1 MTIGTHHLIGLDL
14 MGGDV
19 EPQVIFDAAVSA
31 ASELSDCHFVLFA
44 SPEFAKEHA
53 SNEILQGSLSFE
65 KATHVIGMN
74 DRPVAAIKSKPHS
87 SLVLGIKALKEKKI
101 DAFISCGNTGALVGA
116 SSLYLPHLPNIS
128 RPSLLASFPAH
139 HGTIEVLDVGG
150 NVSAKAAD
158 LVQYA
163 HFASHY
169 RAIRQPSAKPKV
181 ALLNIG
187 VESGKGTRELKE
199 AYRLLKEMKN
209 ASFTFVGNV
218 EGKDVFTSGIDVLVT
233 SGFAGNIFLK
243 TAEGIALFVLT
254 SAQKKIQEKWVTAA
268 SKEALSIILQELKAE
283 LSYEASRGALVAGV
297 DGIVIKCHGHSSK
310 RALFNALCGA
320 RELIQTNLMEKL
332 RTRLFLHS
340 ETAS

>member
-1 MTIGTHHLIGLDL
+1 MTTGNKHLIGLDL

-31 ASELSDCHFVLFA
+31 ASLLPDCRFLLFA
-44 SPEFAKEHA
+44 SREFVKEHA
-53 SNEILQGSLSFE
+53 HEKSANVALSFE
-65 KATHVIGMN
+65 VAGQLISMK
-74 DRPVAAIKSKPHS
+74 DRPVAAVKAKAQS

-101 DAFISCGNTGALVGA
+101 DAFISCGNTGALVSA
-116 SSLYLPHLPNIS
+116 SSLYLSHLPNIS

-139 HGTIEVLDVGG
+139 HGTIDVLDVGG

-163 HFASHY
+163 HFASCY
-169 RAIRQPSAKPKV
+169 RAIRHAHHKPKV

-187 VESGKGTRELKE
+187 VESEKGTRELKE
-199 AYRLLKEMKN
+199 AYKVLVGMKE
-209 ASFTFVGNV
+209 APFTFVGNV

-254 SAQKKIQEKWVTAA
+254 SAAKKIQEKEATGGAKEVLAA
-268 SKEALSIILQELKAE
+268 ILQELKTE

-310 RALFNALCGA
+310 RALINAISGA
-320 RELIQTNLMEKL
+320 RELLQVDLIEKL
-332 RTRLFLHS
+332 R
-340 ETAS
+340 ASL

>member
-1 MTIGTHHLIGLDL
+1 MTRGTHHLIGLDL

-19 EPQVIFDAAVSA
+19 EPQVIFDAAMNA
-31 ASELSDCHFVLFA
+31 ASEMPGCHFVLFA
-44 SPEFAKEHA
+44 SPEFVKEHTCDEA
-53 SNEILQGSLSFE
+53 LTGPLSFE
-65 KATHVIGMN
+65 IATHVIRMN

-101 DAFISCGNTGALVGA
+101 DAFISCGNTGALVSA
-116 SSLYLPHLPNIS
+116 SSLYLPHLLNIS

-150 NVSAKAAD
+150 NVSAKAAE

-169 RAIRQPSAKPKV
+169 KTIRQARAKPKV

-187 VESGKGTRELKE
+187 VESEKGTRELKE
-199 AYRLLKEMKN
+199 AYRLLKEIKE
-209 ASFTFVGNV
+209 APFTFVGNV

-254 SAQKKIQEKWVTAA
+254 SAAKKIQEKEATIGAN
-268 SKEALSIILQELKAE
+268 EALSAILQELKTE

-310 RALFNALCGA
+310 RALFNAICGA
-320 RELIQTNLMEKL
+320 RELIQTKLIDKL
-332 RTRLFLHS
+332 RARQSL
-340 ETAS
+340 